1 MMRIS
6 LISNPP
12 YNMKWDIP
20 PFAANQN
27 RFNKCELPPE
37 SNANF
42 AFILTALEKVSS
54 KAVFLLPCSVLNGG
68 LKQEQEIR
76 KYLIEKNLIEAV
88 ITCPNNMFESTG
100 IATCIIVFNK
110 YKKTQQ
116 VEFVDMRNT
125 YDEEEREQR
134 GQYGN
139 KSHTN
144 RVYKKK
150 IVIFNDEQIEKAI
163 NAVKNHVTEKG
174 FAISAGLENI
184 KENKYNI
191 SPGRYIE
198 IDMEPQ
204 QHREYKDIIKDL
216 NHIIEEKNGLKVTMN
231 GSLAKSVG
239 LYDVFESFKQSEEI
253 NKTINEMLGFTG
265 EKIIEEKFVAI
276 SKKKGEFKFENKHKD
291 KVSTILMSILQMWR
305 QHIMYLNTEENR
317 YLAELRD
324 ALIPDLMT
332 GKKDI
337 EQKEEGREEDGK
349 TKTSG
354 KR

>member
-1 MMRIS
+1 M
-6 LISNPP
+6 
-12 YNMKWDIP
+12 
-20 PFAANQN
+20 
-27 RFNKCELPPE
+27 
-37 SNANF
+37 
-42 AFILTALEKVSS
+42 
-54 KAVFLLPCSVLNGG
+54 
-68 LKQEQEIR
+68 
-76 KYLIEKNLIEAV
+76 IEAV

-144 RVYKKK
+144 GVYKKK
-150 IVIFNDEQIEKAI
+150 IAIFNDEQIEKAI

>member
-12 YNMKWDIP
+12 YNMKWDIL

-144 RVYKKK
+144 
-150 IVIFNDEQIEKAI
+150 
-163 NAVKNHVTEKG
+163 
-174 FAISAGLENI
+174 
-184 KENKYNI
+184 
-191 SPGRYIE
+191 
-198 IDMEPQ
+198 
-204 QHREYKDIIKDL
+204 
-216 NHIIEEKNGLKVTMN
+216 
-231 GSLAKSVG
+231 
-239 LYDVFESFKQSEEI
+239 
-253 NKTINEMLGFTG
+253 ML
-265 EKIIEEKFVAI
+265 
-276 SKKKGEFKFENKHKD
+276 
-291 KVSTILMSILQMWR
+291 Q
-305 QHIMYLNTEENR
+305 
-317 YLAELRD
+317 
-324 ALIPDLMT
+324 
-332 GKKDI
+332 KKDS
-337 EQKEEGREEDGK
+337 QYRQD
-349 TKTSG
+349 
-354 KR
+354 

>member
-1 MMRIS
+1 
-6 LISNPP
+6 
-12 YNMKWDIP
+12 
-20 PFAANQN
+20 
-27 RFNKCELPPE
+27 
-37 SNANF
+37 
-42 AFILTALEKVSS
+42 
-54 KAVFLLPCSVLNGG
+54 
-68 LKQEQEIR
+68 
-76 KYLIEKNLIEAV
+76 
-88 ITCPNNMFESTG
+88 MFESTG

-150 IVIFNDEQIEKAI
+150 IAIFNDEQIEKAI

-216 NHIIEEKNGLKVTMN
+216 NHIIEEKKRI
-231 GSLAKSVG
+231 KSNDEWK
-239 LYDVFESFKQSEEI
+239 LS
-253 NKTINEMLGFTG
+253 
-265 EKIIEEKFVAI
+265 KISRII
-276 SKKKGEFKFENKHKD
+276 
-291 KVSTILMSILQMWR
+291 
-305 QHIMYLNTEENR
+305 
-317 YLAELRD
+317 
-324 ALIPDLMT
+324 
-332 GKKDI
+332 
-337 EQKEEGREEDGK
+337 
-349 TKTSG
+349 
-354 KR
+354 